1 MSDRLILALILA
13 ALWGV
18 FWAACLQWTVWG
30 RWMALKR
37 TWLTVVIGV
46 GTDLLIALLVTPL
59 DVWAKVA
66 GIVAVSSI
74 GIIARSLYLELRDDA
89 Q

>member
-1 MSDRLILALILA
+1 MTDRLILALILA
-13 ALWGV
+13 AVWGA
-18 FWAACLQWTVWG
+18 FWAGCLQYTVWG
-30 RWMALKR
+30 KWMAIKR

-46 GTDLLIALLVTPL
+46 GADLLIALLVTPL

-74 GIIARSLYLELRDDA
+74 GIVTRSLYLELRED